1 MRAALR
7 ARLRL
12 PVHCRPLQIVPLRWW
27 HRTPSA
33 RLGTTP
39 ESSVA
44 SWSQG
49 TLLSNSAT
57 ETAQKADLKLT
68 LEEASHKAG
77 LFRFGVPSMFDG
89 EWVQVLSQGD
99 EGEG

>member
-7 ARLRL
+7 APLALPPPRTVRALRL
-12 PVHCRPLQIVPLRWW
+12 ECP

-49 TLLSNSAT
+49 TLLFNSAT

-68 LEEASHKAG
+68 LEEASHKTG